1 MELEIKNISP
11 EKLKKFMLSS
21 NETVNFLFDGEKAG
35 KGKYENGK
43 LEMDFYTMPKFLEEK
58 NFTIEGKQILAI
70 PELIDKEIKEITIL
84 GKDYN
89 TTAKMDNERLS
100 IENNCDKLFGHRYD
114 TRPMT
119 SFFATFVIKL
129 KFRKILKLSI

>member
-11 EKLKKFMLSS
+11 EKLKNFMLSS

-58 NFTIEGKQILAI
+58 NFIEGKQILSI
-70 PELIDKEIKEITIL
+70 PKLIDENIKEIIIK
-84 GKDYN
+84 GKEYDTKAVLN
-89 TTAKMDNERLS
+89 NNKLL
-100 IENNCDKLFGHRYD
+100 IENKCDKLFGYRYD

-119 SFFATFVIKL
+119 NFFATFIIKL